1 MMALPTALGVML
13 CLAVVTVAVRTHL
26 VTSVSRVE
34 LMAAGADRVCL
45 RPDRPEAETCPG
57 TVRAQA
63 GCTPLAASHSA
74 KICGLNRTNTHMT
87 RHAAPAHQFHGIC
100 SPCPLRGQPY
110 VESAEETAHC
120 GCTPP

>member
-45 RPDRPEAETCPG
+45 RPDRPEAETWAEGPQCLVNVHDELLLQG
-57 TVRAQA
+57 ACA
-63 GCTPLAASHSA
+63 GVNFCAV
-74 KICGLNRTNTHMT
+74 I
-87 RHAAPAHQFHGIC
+87 PAEAFEVLGVPTSSE
-100 SPCPLRGQPY
+100 SPDSKLIMHWS
-110 VESAEETAHC
+110 VAELT
-120 GCTPP
+120 T